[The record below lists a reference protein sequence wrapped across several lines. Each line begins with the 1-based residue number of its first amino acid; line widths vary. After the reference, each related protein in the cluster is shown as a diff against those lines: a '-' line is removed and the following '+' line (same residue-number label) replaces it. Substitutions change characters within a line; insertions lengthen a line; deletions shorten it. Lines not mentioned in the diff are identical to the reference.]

1 MCFGCSVGKRA
12 CLHSSYL
19 RPRTTFA
26 QFDCSS
32 CIALLMSASGITP
45 RRARLL
51 SVMDTA
57 SSGTDCQVFSTR
69 ADAFSGS
76 RTTAPGGTTLAMN
89 SVVVAPAT
97 TVTLGWVRGG
107 RGAAKTI
114 RTFVVAPSA
123 QRSIIPVTS
132 CADGIGF
139 VIFVIEIV
147 LGSPDGLGVRASC
160 QGPGAA
166 GCCC

>member
-1 MCFGCSVGKRA
+1 MCFGCSAGKRA

-19 RPRTTFA
+19 RLRTTFG
-26 QFDCSS
+26 QFDCNS
-32 CIALLMSASGITP
+32 CIALLMSSSGITP
-45 RRARLL
+45 RSARLL

-76 RTTAPGGTTLAMN
+76 STKAQGGITVAMN

-107 RGAAKTI
+107 RDAARTI
-114 RTFVVAPSA
+114 RTSVVAPSA
-123 QRSIIPVTS
+123 QRSISPATS
-132 CADGIGF
+132 CSDGVGF
-139 VIFVIEIV
+139 AIFVIEIES
-147 LGSPDGLGVRASC
+147 GPPDGLGVRASC
-160 QGPGAA
+160 QVPEAV
-166 GCCC
+166 GCC